1 MKTIKK
7 STEKSL
13 INQFILNFE
22 RDTLQKKNKNK
33 RFSFVLTG
41 GKSPLNLYKKLA
53 KSQVD
58 WQNIDLFWG
67 DERYVSQKN
76 KNSNYK
82 LAYDNLIKKIK
93 INKNSVFRI
102 NTNNKVIS
110 NSSRNYSNQIKKYFM
125 NKVIS
130 FDYFLLGM
138 GEDGHI
144 ASIFP
149 NSKEIKKKFIVKSV
163 LKKDFVRITLS
174 LNVINNSKK
183 IILWLNNKFKTKKYK
198 QLKLLGKK
206 IPVNNLDKRK
216 TFIFRIS

>member
-110 NSSRNYSNQIKKYFM
+110 
-125 NKVIS
+125 

-149 NSKEIKKKFIVKSV
+149 NSKEIKKKFIVKPV
-163 LKKDFVRITLS
+163 FRKDFIRITLS
-174 LNVINNSKK
+174 LNVINNSMK
-183 IILWLNNKFKTKKYK
+183 IILWLNNKLKTTKYK
-198 QLKLLGKK
+198 QLKLLGKE

-216 TFIFRIS
+216 TFVFRIS